1 MFVFQLPP
9 TYRNL
14 FGSEFLGGAPT
25 SICDFVL
32 RVFVFPFVPK
42 SKNVYSI
49 CYDVYGGGDRLYTRG
64 GGRTLYKRG
73 TDSIQGGETDT
84 IQGGEG
90 YYTMGGRTLYKGRGG
105 RTLYKGDGYYTR
117 GDRHSTK
124 RGLTIN
130 NGRGDGHYTRR
141 TRTDNI
147 QGKDRYYACRQIECA
162 HPPVFLSYV

>member
-49 CYDVYGGGDRLYTRG
+49 CYDVYGGSGPTVYKGGGTDTITG
-64 GGRTLYKRG
+64 GGRHYNGASVSSHVCKF
-73 TDSIQGGETDT
+73 
-84 IQGGEG
+84 
-90 YYTMGGRTLYKGRGG
+90 
-105 RTLYKGDGYYTR
+105 
-117 GDRHSTK
+117 
-124 RGLTIN
+124 IN
-130 NGRGDGHYTRR
+130 V
-141 TRTDNI
+141 
-147 QGKDRYYACRQIECA
+147 CL
-162 HPPVFLSYV
+162 VFFSRL

>member
-1 MFVFQLPP
+1 MFVFQLPS

-49 CYDVYGGGDRLYTRG
+49 CYDVYGGGPTVYKG

-73 TDSIQGGETDT
+73 TDSIQGGERHYTRGGRILYNGGTDT
-84 IQGGEG
+84 IQGEG
-90 YYTMGGRTLYKGRGG
+90 GTDTVQGGRILYKGGQTLYK
-105 RTLYKGDGYYTR
+105 KGT
-117 GDRHSTK
+117 
-124 RGLTIN
+124 N
-130 NGRGDGHYTRR
+130 N
-141 TRTDNI
+141 
-147 QGKDRYYACRQIECA
+147 K
-162 HPPVFLSYV
+162 

>member
-49 CYDVYGGGDRLYTRG
+49 CYDVYGGGTDCIQGG
-64 GGRTLYKRG
+64 GGRTLYN
-73 TDSIQGGETDT
+73 GGTDT
-84 IQGGEG
+84 IYGEG
-90 YYTMGGRTLYKGRGG
+90 G
-105 RTLYKGDGYYTR
+105 
-117 GDRHSTK
+117 
-124 RGLTIN
+124 
-130 NGRGDGHYTRR
+130 
-141 TRTDNI
+141 
-147 QGKDRYYACRQIECA
+147 
-162 HPPVFLSYV
+162 

>member
-1 MFVFQLPP
+1 
-9 TYRNL
+9 
-14 FGSEFLGGAPT
+14 
-25 SICDFVL
+25 
-32 RVFVFPFVPK
+32 
-42 SKNVYSI
+42 
-49 CYDVYGGGDRLYTRG
+49 
-64 GGRTLYKRG
+64 
-73 TDSIQGGETDT
+73 
-84 IQGGEG
+84 
-90 YYTMGGRTLYKGRGG
+90 MGGRTLYKGRGG